1 MTTLTT
7 LKQKWQKDAEFSN
20 AYNALDEEFDLA
32 TTLISARAKLGIS
45 QQEVAK
51 RMQTKQSVVARLEAS
66 GSTPN
71 LQTLR
76 RYAAAVGCKLSIA
89 LKRDRRVAVA

>member
-1 MTTLTT
+1 MTTLAT
-7 LKQKWQKDAEFSN
+7 LKQKWQQDADFVS

-32 TTLISARAKLGIS
+32 QTLISARAKLGIS

-66 GSTPN
+66 GASPN
-71 LQTLR
+71 LLTLR
-76 RYAAAVGCKLSIA
+76 RYAAAVGCKLSIG
-89 LKRDRRVAVA
+89 LKRDKRMALA

>member
-1 MTTLTT
+1 MTTLTA

-66 GSTPN
+66 GATPN